1 MFLCQNSIDKNIKSS
16 ILIANNKG
24 EGSTMNTVQTTSNI
38 ELAIAAKALRTSFN
52 TLKDDI
58 MKESYMDDEFL
69 IEKVRRMQ
77 SEYKL
82 FKKLADRL
90 EENDFELYKKELLS

>member
-1 MFLCQNSIDKNIKSS
+1 
-16 ILIANNKG
+16 
-24 EGSTMNTVQTTSNI
+24 MNTVQTSSNI
-38 ELAIAAKALRTSFN
+38 ELAITAKALRTSFN
-52 TLKDDI
+52 KLKDDVI
-58 MKESYMDDEFL
+58 KETYMDDEFL

-82 FKKLADRL
+82 FKKLADTL

>member
-1 MFLCQNSIDKNIKSS
+1 MNI
-16 ILIANNKG
+16 
-24 EGSTMNTVQTTSNI
+24 VQTSSNM
-38 ELAIAAKALRTSFN
+38 ELAITAKALRTSFN
-52 TLKDDI
+52 TLKNAV

-77 SEYKL
+77 REYKL
-82 FKKLADRL
+82 FKKLADTL

>member
-1 MFLCQNSIDKNIKSS
+1 
-16 ILIANNKG
+16 
-24 EGSTMNTVQTTSNI
+24 
-38 ELAIAAKALRTSFN
+38 
-52 TLKDDI
+52 

>member
-1 MFLCQNSIDKNIKSS
+1 
-16 ILIANNKG
+16 
-24 EGSTMNTVQTTSNI
+24 MNTVQTSSNM
-38 ELAIAAKALRTSFN
+38 ELAITAKALRTSFN
-52 TLKDDI
+52 TLKNDV

-82 FKKLADRL
+82 FTKLADTL
-90 EENDFELYKKELLS
+90 KENDFELYKKELLS